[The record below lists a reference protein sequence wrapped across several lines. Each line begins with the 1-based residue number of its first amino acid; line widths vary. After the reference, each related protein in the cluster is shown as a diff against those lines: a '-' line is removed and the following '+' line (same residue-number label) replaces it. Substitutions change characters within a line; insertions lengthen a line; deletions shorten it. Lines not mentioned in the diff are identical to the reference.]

1 MSNNN
6 NSSLPIIAV
15 GALGLSSI
23 SCVISSLTGFLVSG
37 DSNVESNVESNNSTS
52 NTSTDTSNT
61 STDTSNT
68 STSNTNTDS
77 EYTIPHQIP
86 SGTDGW
92 CIAGTDSVHQDVS
105 GCGRICSSAINV
117 GSKRDGTWGPWAD
130 NTTVSSTCTGA
141 KLDEI
146 WEVQDDGTRKLA
158 DGYIVSTF
166 GKPSYF
172 EEGVDYTIKGGR
184 VDPGKYC
191 SNDNTKDMIC
201 DRDVASGWEK
211 FQFTYQG
218 DNKYAI
224 KSMRTD
230 KHCKD
235 NMENVIKCD
244 TDHIAGHE
252 KFLIEKHGDKYSI
265 KGGWGDKYCSDQ
277 SVGLVCNTDHLQG
290 WEKFTI
296 TKA

>member
-1 MSNNN
+1 MSN

-23 SCVISSLTGFLVSG
+23 SCVISSFTGFLVSG
-37 DSNVESNVESNNSTS
+37 DSNVESNNSTS

-61 STDTSNT
+61 TTSNTNTDTSNT
-68 STSNTNTDS
+68 STSNTF
-77 EYTIPHQIP
+77 TIPHQIEL
-86 SGTDGW
+86 GTDGW
-92 CIAGTDSVHQDVS
+92 CKHSGAVHQDVP
-105 GCGRICSSAINV
+105 GCGRICSNATNV
-117 GSKRDGTWGPWAD
+117 GSKSDGTWGPWAD
-130 NTTVSSTCTGA
+130 NTTVASTCVGA

-146 WEVQDDGTRKLA
+146 WEVQSDGTRKLA
-158 DGYIVSTF
+158 DGYTLSTF

-172 EEGVDYTIKGGR
+172 EEGVDYTIKGSR
-184 VDPGKYC
+184 MDPGKYC
-191 SNDNTKDMIC
+191 SNDNTKDGDMIC

-211 FQFTYQG
+211 FQFIYQG

-230 KHCKD
+230 QHCKD
-235 NMENVIKCD
+235 NRANVIKCD
-244 TDHIAGHE
+244 RDHIAGHE

-277 SVGLVCNTDHLQG
+277 SVGLVCDTGHLQG